1 MKFIIDVPNDMVHWD
16 HGIQATKPEDI
27 MRLMRSHLAHIGTV
41 TIEPMIEGGPEDTMH
56 ALAKIEARLADKEY
70 YMGLMCN
77 CKEAEESQG
86 GLYKR
91 WTCYVHGEQTRC
103 YE

>member
-16 HGIQATKPEDI
+16 HGLQATKPEDI
-27 MRLMRSHLAHIGTV
+27 MRLMRSHLAPIGTII
-41 TIEPMIEGGPEDTMH
+41 IEPLIEGGPEATMH
-56 ALAKIEARLADKEY
+56 TLAKIEKRLNDPEHYKT
-70 YMGLMCN
+70 LLCN
-77 CKEAEESQG
+77 CKAAEEGQR

-91 WTCYVHGEQTRC
+91 WHCFIHGDQYRC